1 MECPQCGKR
10 ALSVATRCPHCGFSF
25 PSRPLH
31 RPAEGPSLGRSVPG
45 LAAAAVVAAIV
56 LAVVYL
62 RRAPAAGEDGR
73 AAAPAGNSVAA
84 TGPAPTASAPAG
96 DSAVSAPF
104 PAAAAAQPS
113 GSPAA
118 RRYARTWANVRGGR
132 GRSAP
137 AVATLNP
144 GELVMVDSLIRG
156 WYRVLV
162 EGRAV
167 GYVHRSTLAAAPP
180 E

>member
-31 RPAEGPSLGRSVPG
+31 RPVEGPSLGWSVPR
-45 LAAAAVVAAIV
+45 LAAAALVAAIV
-56 LAVVYL
+56 LAMVYL
-62 RRAPAAGEDGR
+62 RGAPPTGEDGR
-73 AAAPAGNSVAA
+73 AAAPAGDSVAA
-84 TGPAPTASAPAG
+84 TGPAPAASAPAG
-96 DSAVSAPF
+96 DSVVSAPV
-104 PAAAAAQPS
+104 PAASGPS
-113 GSPAA
+113 GNPTA

-156 WYRVLV
+156 WYRVVV